1 MTIPPGWQGEPS
13 WQNPQS
19 PPPPGSHGQY
29 GQPGQYGG
37 YLPQGYHPTYD
48 PDGPHDR
55 YYYAEPPWGPPDA
68 PPGCFAV
75 AHLGKRLLARV
86 VDVLI
91 VIATAVAL
99 IVPIVVAARDRD
111 PEMETSVGSSAVA
124 VAFLIVFGGYFLYD
138 GVQNALWSRT
148 LGKRLMRLRV
158 ASADAPHL
166 PLSKGIAFGRAALYP
181 MGFTL
186 LGMLPMIGL
195 ISTLNSFSPLWDRP
209 RRQAWHDKMAKTVV
223 LNDRRP

>member
-1 MTIPPGWQGEPS
+1 VQGDPAWQDPR
-13 WQNPQS
+13 
-19 PPPPGSHGQY
+19 
-29 GQPGQYGG
+29 
-37 YLPQGYHPTYD
+37 YLPQAYYPTYD

-68 PPGCFAV
+68 PPGYFAV

-91 VIATAVAL
+91 VVAAAMALLLGIAQNREAGAGAASANLVAVLFLLTAV
-99 IVPIVVAARDRD
+99 
-111 PEMETSVGSSAVA
+111 
-124 VAFLIVFGGYFLYD
+124 GGYFLYD

-166 PLSKGIAFGRAALYP
+166 PLSKGVAFGRAALYP
-181 MGFTL
+181 MGFTF

-195 ISTLNSFSPLWDRP
+195 ITTLDSFSPLWDRP
-209 RRQAWHDKMAKTVV
+209 RRQAWHDRMAKTVV